1 MTGNRLGLAGRWF
14 TFAVAALL
22 LAGCPANGDDEAPDR
37 DASVYRGVINDIV
50 KETSVQTEDP
60 ETLPTL
66 FIEAFDPEG
75 IPLEVQV
82 ELVAEFEERYAVRF
96 IDDRIE
102 ATDIELP
109 GSPVRPE
116 SLFLGL
122 GPAVGDD
129 TVNVRGEL
137 YFAETD
143 IRAYRY
149 TLNEQ
154 ADQSWSIV
162 GSPESVDPEGFVTTS

>member
-1 MTGNRLGLAGRWF
+1 MTGTRLGLAGRWF
-14 TFAVAALL
+14 TLAVAALL
-22 LAGCPANGDDEAPDR
+22 LAGCPANGDDEPPNR

-50 KETSVQTEDP
+50 KQSSVQTEDP

-82 ELVAEFEERYAVRF
+82 ELVAEFEDRYAVRF

-102 ATDIELP
+102 ATDIELT

-116 SLFLGL
+116 SVLLGL
-122 GPAVGDD
+122 GPVIGDD
-129 TVNVRGEL
+129 TVDVRGEL
-137 YFAETD
+137 YFTETD

-149 TLNEQ
+149 TLDEQ
-154 ADQSWSIV
+154 PDQSWSVV
-162 GSPESVDPEGFVTTS
+162 GSPESVDPEGFVITS